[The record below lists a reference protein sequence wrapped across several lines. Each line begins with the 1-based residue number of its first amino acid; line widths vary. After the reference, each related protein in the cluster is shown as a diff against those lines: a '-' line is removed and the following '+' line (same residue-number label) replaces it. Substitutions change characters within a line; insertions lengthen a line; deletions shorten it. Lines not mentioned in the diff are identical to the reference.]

1 MAARSPSSSRRIS
14 SRRATRSARRSTS
27 PSAAS
32 LELEALDDASLG
44 VASLE
49 EPLAVDP
56 SEEEAVLPLSL
67 LPPLTRTLTLG
78 MAFFVPPK

>member
-1 MAARSPSSSRRIS
+1 VP
-14 SRRATRSARRSTS
+14 
-27 PSAAS
+27 
-32 LELEALDDASLG
+32 EADEDEE

-67 LPPLTRTLTLG
+67 LPLTPFTPLTRTLTLG

>member
-1 MAARSPSSSRRIS
+1 VP
-14 SRRATRSARRSTS
+14 
-27 PSAAS
+27 
-32 LELEALDDASLG
+32 EADEDEE

-67 LPPLTRTLTLG
+67 LVLLTPLTRTLTLG